1 MKPVMKRSRG
11 SQTDGFNMDKPKKMT
26 VDTSTQISSS
36 TGSYKRNRIINDLD
50 KEGMTI
56 RKLYTEVICN
66 KETAIRWAMDNG
78 LIASSMKCSFCSS
91 DMDLKDAQNYSSDGC
106 RWRCRKKDHSSEA
119 SIRKGSWFE
128 KSNLTLEEIIELTYW
143 WSTGCE
149 QTQVC
154 KEMGVSSKTAV
165 DWYSFCREVCEVIIM
180 VHSKPIG
187 GPGTRVQI
195 DESKFGKR
203 KYHRGHKV
211 EGQWVFGGIEEESRQ
226 NFMVAVEK
234 RDKKTLIPIIE
245 RYILPGT
252 TIISDCWKAY
262 DCLSQKDYE
271 HLKVNHSVEFV
282 NSNGDHTNKIEGHWR
297 QAKKNLPPFGV
308 KKYLFSSHLAEFMWR
323 YTHKESDHFIQ
334 FINDVT
340 KVYSPNV

>member
-1 MKPVMKRSRG
+1 MRLIPTNHKKIYPFRMKPVMKRSRG

-66 KETAIRWAMDNG
+66 KETAIRWTMDNG

-143 WSTGCE
+143 WSTGKYFP
-149 QTQVC
+149 Q
-154 KEMGVSSKTAV
+154 KNNLNLFRML
-165 DWYSFCREVCEVIIM
+165 
-180 VHSKPIG
+180 
-187 GPGTRVQI
+187 I
-195 DESKFGKR
+195 D
-203 KYHRGHKV
+203 
-211 EGQWVFGGIEEESRQ
+211 
-226 NFMVAVEK
+226 
-234 RDKKTLIPIIE
+234 D
-245 RYILPGT
+245 YI
-252 TIISDCWKAY
+252 
-262 DCLSQKDYE
+262 
-271 HLKVNHSVEFV
+271 V
-282 NSNGDHTNKIEGHWR
+282 R
-297 QAKKNLPPFGV
+297 
-308 KKYLFSSHLAEFMWR
+308 
-323 YTHKESDHFIQ
+323 
-334 FINDVT
+334 
-340 KVYSPNV
+340 